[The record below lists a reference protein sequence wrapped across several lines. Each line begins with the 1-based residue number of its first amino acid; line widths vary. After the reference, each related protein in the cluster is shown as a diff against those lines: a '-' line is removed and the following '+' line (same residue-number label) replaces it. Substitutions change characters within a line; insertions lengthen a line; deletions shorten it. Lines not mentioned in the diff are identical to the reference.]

1 MKNPRRAGHA
11 AQDGSFGRSAGMA
24 AGRGA
29 VLLAVAVILGVV
41 LLNAAD
47 DPPPDRVSADPT
59 EEEGESGTTSTTL
72 PPTTL
77 ATVPPRSPQEVKV
90 LPTNG
95 TAVKGVAGKARD
107 TLQAAGYN
115 VLAPTDATKATS
127 SNVFFT
133 SAEYE
138 REAQAVA
145 SALGL
150 PATAVTAY
158 PTSPPLP
165 VTDPKGANVV
175 VVVGPELAQQLSGT
189 TTTTAAA
196 GPATTATT
204 RATTATTKATTTT
217 TRP

>member
-1 MKNPRRAGHA
+1 MRRAGHA

-47 DPPPDRVSADPT
+47 DPGPDRVATGASGSGEDGSA
-59 EEEGESGTTSTTL
+59 GTTTTTL

-77 ATVPPRSPQEVKV
+77 ATVPPRPPAEVKV
-90 LPTNG
+90 LSTNG
-95 TAVKGVAGKARD
+95 TAVKGVAGRARD
-107 TLQAAGYN
+107 ILQAQGYN
-115 VLAPTDATKATS
+115 VLAPTDAQRATA

-133 SAEYE
+133 SAEFE

-150 PATAVTAY
+150 PPTVVAPY
-158 PTSPPLP
+158 PTAPPVP
-165 VTDPKGANVV
+165 VADDEDDVGALG
-175 VVVGPELAQQLSGT
+175 VGPELAQQLSTTT

-196 GPATTATT
+196 PATT
-204 RATTATTKATTTT
+204 RATATS
-217 TRP
+217 RP

>member
-1 MKNPRRAGHA
+1 MRRAGHA

-47 DPPPDRVSADPT
+47 DPGPDRVATGASGDDEDGSA
-59 EEEGESGTTSTTL
+59 GATTTTL

-77 ATVPPRSPQEVKV
+77 ATVPPRPPAEVKV
-90 LPTNG
+90 LSTNG
-95 TAVKGVAGKARD
+95 TAVKGVAGRARD
-107 TLQAAGYN
+107 ILQEQGYN
-115 VLAPTDATKATS
+115 VLAPTDAQRATA

-133 SAEYE
+133 SAEFE
-138 REAQAVA
+138 REAHAVA

-150 PATAVTAY
+150 PPTAVAPY
-158 PTSPPLP
+158 PASPPVP
-165 VTDPKGANVV
+165 VADAKGANVV
-175 VVVGPELAQQLSGT
+175 LVVGPELAQQLST

-196 GPATTATT
+196 PATT
-204 RATTATTKATTTT
+204 RATATS
-217 TRP
+217 RP

>member
-1 MKNPRRAGHA
+1 MRRAGHA

-29 VLLAVAVILGVV
+29 VLLAVAVILGIV

-47 DPPPDRVSADPT
+47 DPGPDRIAAGASEDDD
-59 EEEGESGTTSTTL
+59 EGGSSDATTTTL
-72 PPTTL
+72 PPSTL

-115 VLAPTDATKATS
+115 VLAPTDATKADA
-127 SNVFFT
+127 SNVYFT
-133 SAEYE
+133 SADYE

-150 PATAVTAY
+150 PPTAAVAY
-158 PTSPPLP
+158 PSAPPLP
-165 VTDPKGANVV
+165 VVDPKGANVV
-175 VVVGPELAQQLSGT
+175 VVIGPELAQQLAPT
-189 TTTTAAA
+189 ATTTATTRAA
-196 GPATTATT
+196 TASTATT
-204 RATTATTKATTTT
+204 RATTTTA
-217 TRP
+217 P